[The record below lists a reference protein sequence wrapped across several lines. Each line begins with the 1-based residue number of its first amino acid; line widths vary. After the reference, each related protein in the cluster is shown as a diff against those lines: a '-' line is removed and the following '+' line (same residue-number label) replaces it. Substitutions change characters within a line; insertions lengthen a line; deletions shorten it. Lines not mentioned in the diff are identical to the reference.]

1 MHEEQVLNQQSVMF
15 SSDQKVKKVDIPF
28 LASKPGIGKYRV
40 EIRAPD
46 RVKENNSQD
55 LLFKIT
61 SDPKREIL
69 FLQGKLC
76 QEFFP

>member
-1 MHEEQVLNQQSVMF
+1 MPEERILNQQSVMF
-15 SSDQKVKKVDIPF
+15 SSDQRVKEVKIPF
-28 LASKPGIGKYRV
+28 FASKPGIGKYRV